1 MNKNSE
7 IKSVIEHADAAKK
20 VNPLDLSSDQDLTI
34 AVMNLIAIEDMA
46 CGDVADA
53 VGEMRAA
60 LLGRI
65 VPVEKNMDLS
75 VGLLGTAMRLIESGN
90 RAADLGDMETAY
102 RVYDEA
108 YSAYSLFWGLNMG
121 FVSAD
126 DIKISEIGVN

>member
-7 IKSVIEHADAAKK
+7 IKSVIEHADTAKK

-34 AVMNLIAIEDMA
+34 AVMNLIAIEDIA

-53 VGEMRAA
+53 VGELRDM
-60 LLGRI
+60 LLRRI
-65 VPVEKNMDLS
+65 VSVEKNMDLS

-102 RVYDEA
+102 GVYDEA

-126 DIKISEIGVN
+126 DIKISEYGVN